1 LKLVAGLALA
11 LRRDHSAL
19 VILDVAPDRLT
30 VSAARR
36 LPQAPLREQFTLIA
50 PHLTGLDLL
59 GTCAVSTLEPQTHP
73 PHDTAPGRGRTV
85 PAQQE
90 PRVERRLAAIFAADI
105 AGYSRLVSQDEAR
118 TLRTLAA
125 AREVMDRLI
134 RHHGGRIANTAGD
147 SVLAEFPSA
156 VDAVQC
162 AVAVQEKLA
171 EASAGEPEDRRLQF
185 RIGIHVGDVVVRGG
199 DLLGDGVNIA
209 ARLEGLAEPG
219 GIAISGAA
227 HGHVRK
233 ALPLA
238 YTDLGQQHVKNIDE
252 SVRALD
258 SATAPPST
266 SQPKQPLP
274 WPDKPSIAVLP
285 FTNMSG
291 PEDEYFCDGMVEDII
306 TALSKVRTFFVIAR
320 NSSFTY
326 KGRAV
331 NVKQVGR
338 ELGVRYVLEG
348 SVRRAGSKLRI
359 TGQLIEAATGH
370 HVWADRFDGETA
382 DVFALQDEITQQVVS
397 AIEPS
402 LRAIEIERAKS
413 KPTESLA
420 AYDLYL
426 RALPEFHSV
435 TEQGFHRAK
444 ALLREALA
452 RDPNF
457 ADAWAALAD
466 CLARMLIQGWVEE
479 FEAVAPEACEAAL
492 NGVSADPE
500 NGTVLAVAAWT
511 LCMLDGRHDQ
521 GIDFARRALRLH
533 PNSAFVR
540 MCCGWAFVFNADQD
554 EALKQFEVAHRL
566 SPVDP
571 REYLLLTAVA
581 GAHLFKRNFEE
592 VLIWTERALER
603 KQNAI
608 VALRYRIIALAYLG
622 KVEEATTT
630 MQRMLVFQPNFGLG
644 RLKMFTFRY
653 PWMIGLIHD
662 GLRLAGA
669 PE

>member
-1 LKLVAGLALA
+1 MN
-11 LRRDHSAL
+11 
-19 VILDVAPDRLT
+19 
-30 VSAARR
+30 
-36 LPQAPLREQFTLIA
+36 
-50 PHLTGLDLL
+50 
-59 GTCAVSTLEPQTHP
+59 
-73 PHDTAPGRGRTV
+73 
-85 PAQQE
+85 
-90 PRVERRLAAIFAADI
+90 
-105 AGYSRLVSQDEAR
+105 QDEAQ
-118 TLRTLAA
+118 TLRALAA
-125 AREVMDRLI
+125 AREVMDSLI
-134 RHHGGRIANTAGD
+134 GEHGGRIANTAGD

-252 SVRALD
+252 SVRV
-258 SATAPPST
+258 
-266 SQPKQPLP
+266 
-274 WPDKPSIAVLP
+274 AVLP

-370 HVWADRFDGETA
+370 HVWADRFEGGLEDIF
-382 DVFALQDEITQQVVS
+382 DLQDRITESVVG

-402 LRAIEIERAKS
+402 IRAAEIARARA
-413 KPTESLA
+413 KPTERLD

-426 RALPEFHSV
+426 QAIPEIHTATLEGFLRAE
-435 TEQGFHRAK
+435 
-444 ALLREALA
+444 ALLRDALA
-452 RDPNF
+452 RDPGYPE
-457 ADAWAALAD
+457 ALSALSD
-466 CLARMLIQGWVEE
+466 CLGRLIVRASVESASAR
-479 FEAVAPEACEAAL
+479 AAEACEIALKAAAL
-492 NGVSADPE
+492 GSDNGSI
-500 NGTVLAVAAWT
+500 LASAAWT
-511 LCMLDGRHDQ
+511 VSMLGGLHRQ
-521 GIDFARRALRLH
+521 GKEFAERALRLH
-533 PNSAFVR
+533 PNSADVR
-540 MCCGWAFVFNADQD
+540 TACGWSFI
-554 EALKQFEVAHRL
+554 FEGE
-566 SPVDP
+566 P
-571 REYLLLTAVA
+571 
-581 GAHLFKRNFEE
+581 
-592 VLIWTERALER
+592 ERALEHFEVAR
-603 KQNAI
+603 RLSPLDPRAFITQTATASANFFLRRLEETVDWSTRVLQQKPTWVA
-608 VALRYRIIALAYLG
+608 ALRYRAAALAHLERIEDANADIKQLLG
-622 KVEEATTT
+622 
-630 MQRMLVFQPNFGLG
+630 LQPNCTLRWHTVF
-644 RLKMFTFRY
+644 KFRHR
-653 PWMIGLIHD
+653 WMSELLIE
-662 GLRLAGA
+662 GLRRA
-669 PE
+669 

>member
-1 LKLVAGLALA
+1 MQPRK
-11 LRRDHSAL
+11 
-19 VILDVAPDRLT
+19 
-30 VSAARR
+30 
-36 LPQAPLREQFTLIA
+36 EQRI
-50 PHLTGLDLL
+50 
-59 GTCAVSTLEPQTHP
+59 
-73 PHDTAPGRGRTV
+73 
-85 PAQQE
+85 
-90 PRVERRLAAIFAADI
+90 ERRLAAMFAADV
-105 AGYSRLVSQDEAR
+105 AGYSRLMSHDEAG
-118 TLRTLAA
+118 TLRALAA
-125 AREVMDRLI
+125 AREIMDGLI
-134 RHHGGRIANTAGD
+134 AEFGGRIANTAGD

-162 AVAVQEKLA
+162 AIAVQERLG
-171 EASAGEPEDRRLQF
+171 EANAKVLEDRRLQF
-185 RIGIHVGDVVVRGG
+185 RIGVHVGDVALRGG
-199 DLLGDGVNIA
+199 DLLGEGVNVA
-209 ARLEGLAEPG
+209 ARLESLAEPG
-219 GIAISGAA
+219 GICLSGTA
-227 HGHVRK
+227 HTYVRK

-238 YTDLGQQHVKNIDE
+238 YIDLGEQVVKNIDE
-252 SVRALD
+252 PVRAYLVRPSVAPAVTAA
-258 SATAPPST
+258 SA
-266 SQPKQPLP
+266 PKPLP
-274 WPDKPSIAVLP
+274 LPDKPSIALLP

-291 PEDEYFCDGMVEDII
+291 PEDEYFCDGMVEDLI
-306 TALSKVRTFFVIAR
+306 TALSKVRTFLVIAR

-331 NVKQVGR
+331 DLKQVGR

-348 SVRRAGSKLRI
+348 SVRRAGSRLRI

-370 HVWADRFDGETA
+370 HVWADRFEGDTA

-426 RALPEFHSV
+426 RALPEFDSL
-435 TEQGFHRAK
+435 TEQGFYRAK
-444 ALLREALA
+444 ALLQEALA
-452 RDPNF
+452 QDPNF
-457 ADAWAALAD
+457 AEAWAALAD
-466 CLARMLIQGWVEE
+466 CLARMLIQGWIQD
-479 FEAVAPEACEAAL
+479 FEAIAPEACEAAL

-511 LCMLDGRHDQ
+511 LSMLGGRHDQ

-540 MCCGWAFVFNADQD
+540 MCCGWAFVFAADQD
-554 EALKQFEVAHRL
+554 EALKQFGVAQRL

-571 REYLLLTAVA
+571 REYLLFTAVA

-592 VLIWTERALER
+592 VIIWTARALER

-608 VALRYRIIALAYLG
+608 VALRYRAIALAHLG
-622 KVEEATTT
+622 KVDEAKTT
-630 MQRMLVFQPNFGLG
+630 MQRVLMFQPNFKLG
-644 RLKMFTFRY
+644 RLKMFSFRHA
-653 PWMIGLIHD
+653 WMSDLIYD

-669 PE
+669 SE